1 MIRIRVI
8 LMAATLAGPALMG
21 PVAPAVAAPRGD
33 CLSEPQIER
42 QIASGQI
49 QSWAKVRQLANIP
62 DNYREKSDV
71 QVCMRGGVP
80 YYIVTLASPKGD
92 YFKEALNA
100 VDGSS

>member
-1 MIRIRVI
+1 
-8 LMAATLAGPALMG
+8 MAAAAVAGPALVG
-21 PVAPAVAAPRGD
+21 SAAPAAAAPGGA
-33 CLSEPQIER
+33 CLSEPQIEAA
-42 QIASGQI
+42 IASGKI
-49 QSWAKVRQLANIP
+49 QSWARIRQLANIP
-62 DNYREKSDV
+62 GNYREKSDV